1 MAGARR
7 VSRGARGRRLAG
19 LRPLLALGFFVAFV
33 LLTMRA
39 VLKASWLGY
48 AFRLDSPYLYCAAL
62 LGFDYADF
70 GFVRRGLAGS
80 VLGLFSRDLLLNA
93 VVLHLVSAA
102 ALSAAIVR
110 FLVPLR
116 RPLMLKAA
124 FVAAVAALLLRWGED
139 PGRTDMVVAALVG
152 LAAALFLAQRF
163 VLAMAAL
170 AVGLAVHETAYIFGL
185 PLLAALALDH
195 GALRALP
202 RRAWAGVLGVLLAT
216 LAAYLLLEH
225 LPRAD
230 TQTMVDTVRGRLPPD
245 ERVDRAIYSA
255 VSGVRGVREAIC
267 QHSVDPAYAIHVASG
282 LLLIAGFAF
291 VLRTRAGPSWP
302 ALLLASVPS
311 FLFASAVAHDIAR
324 WAVLATFNVWLLCA
338 AAPGGGPGD
347 NRERAP
353 LVKLVLAL
361 LFVPLMH
368 PSVGRIDSPLFA
380 PLPVFERLIAEAGGP
395 RAPRFAPMLEQCDPN
410 WREVLGEAPR
420 AALSRR

>member
-1 MAGARR
+1 MRR
-7 VSRGARGRRLAG
+7 PSG
-19 LRPLLALGFFVAFV
+19 LRALLALGFFIAFV

-48 AFRLDSPYLYCAAL
+48 AFRFDSPYLHVAAL

-102 ALSAAIVR
+102 AVSAVIVR
-110 FLVPLR
+110 FLVPLG
-116 RPLMLKAA
+116 RPPMLKAA

-139 PGRTDMVVAALVG
+139 PGRTDMAVAALVG
-152 LAAALFLAQRF
+152 LAAALFVAQRF
-163 VLAMAAL
+163 VLAMVAL
-170 AVGLAVHETAYIFGL
+170 TIGLALHETAYIFGL
-185 PLLAALALDH
+185 PLLAALALDR

-216 LAAYLLLEH
+216 LAGYFMLEL

-230 TQTMVDTVRGRLPPD
+230 TRTMVDTVRSRLPPD
-245 ERVDRAIYSA
+245 GRVDWAIYLSA
-255 VSGVRGVREAIC
+255 SGGRGVREAIC
-267 QHSVDPAYAIHVASG
+267 QNSIDPAYPFHVASG

-302 ALLLASVPS
+302 ALLLASVPP
-311 FLFASAVAHDIAR
+311 FLFVSVVANDIAR
-324 WAVLATFNVWLLCA
+324 WTVLATFNVWLLCA

-347 NRERAP
+347 NRVRAP
-353 LVKLVLAL
+353 RTRLVLAL

-368 PSVGRIDSPLFA
+368 PSVGRVESPLFA
-380 PLPVFERLIAEAGGP
+380 PLPVLERLIAEAGGP
-395 RAPRFAPMLEQCDPN
+395 RSPQFASMLEQCDPR
-410 WREVLGEAPR
+410 WREVLGDAPR
-420 AALSRR
+420 APLHRR

>member
-1 MAGARR
+1 MRR
-7 VSRGARGRRLAG
+7 PSG
-19 LRPLLALGFFVAFV
+19 LRALLALGFFIAFV

-163 VLAMAAL
+163 VLAMVAL
-170 AVGLAVHETAYIFGL
+170 TVGLALHETTYIFGL
-185 PLLAALALDH
+185 PLLAALALDR
-195 GALRALP
+195 GALP

-216 LAAYLLLEH
+216 LAGYFLLEL

-230 TQTMVDTVRGRLPPD
+230 TRTMVDTVRSRLPPD
-245 ERVDRAIYSA
+245 GRVVWAIYLA
-255 VSGVRGVREAIC
+255 ASGGRGVREAIC
-267 QHSVDPAYAIHVASG
+267 QNSIDPAYAIHVASVASSTPSTPAHARLG
-282 LLLIAGFAF
+282 
-291 VLRTRAGPSWP
+291 RARS
-302 ALLLASVPS
+302 
-311 FLFASAVAHDIAR
+311 
-324 WAVLATFNVWLLCA
+324 
-338 AAPGGGPGD
+338 
-347 NRERAP
+347 
-353 LVKLVLAL
+353 
-361 LFVPLMH
+361 
-368 PSVGRIDSPLFA
+368 
-380 PLPVFERLIAEAGGP
+380 
-395 RAPRFAPMLEQCDPN
+395 APRSSA
-410 WREVLGEAPR
+410 R
-420 AALSRR
+420 AARSGSPKT